1 MLFRDVHKA
10 KYEEFFYAQGKVH
23 AEGSKDGLI
32 VIDSICKKKKSMQD
46 KCKKHTTGM
55 TDKRKLHVLL
65 RSTK

>member
-32 VIDSICKKKKSMQD
+32 VIDSICKKKK
-46 KCKKHTTGM
+46 KHARQVQKTYNRN
-55 TDKRKLHVLL
+55 DRQA
-65 RSTK
+65 